1 MKFHVANV
9 FHSNSIGLDHGS
21 FVTVTDNVSLRIVNK
36 GSASKG
42 EAVRE
47 VVNKHHDFAT
57 FVSCSDFYF
66 TRAERGHSW

>member
-9 FHSNSIGLDHGS
+9 FHSNSIGPGH
-21 FVTVTDNVSLRIVNK
+21 FVIVVDNVSLRIVNK
-36 GSASKG
+36 GSTSKG

-47 VVNKHHDFAT
+47 VMNKHHDFAT
-57 FVSCSDFYF
+57 FFSCLDFDF